1 MAKLYTKN
9 TWVDELLAT
18 NERYDISQDDGTP
31 IYADAQIVL
40 SSTVAQAGTAVD
52 AARMN
57 NIEDGLDAV
66 DTLLD
71 EVNTELVAAR
81 GGSAD
86 LDTRLDS
93 LVQTQIAAAST
104 DDTPADADVFGYLVS
119 GVLKKFTWAN
129 IKAAL
134 KTYFDTLYR
143 PVSEVDG
150 WTAAGETWTYASAVT
165 FTVSG
170 DQTAKYTAGVKIKL
184 TQTTAKYFYVVSS
197 SYGAPNTTVTVT
209 GGSDYTLANAAI
221 TNPYYSRAATPSGFP
236 DWFAYTCSWTG
247 SGGNPTL
254 GSGTKAARFRLVGK
268 SCLVDVQIVMGAD
281 TNFGTGNYAFSL
293 PFTAANL
300 GVPYQGQANCY
311 DSNTSQFTARLI
323 TIDQGQAAMTYITP
337 FTAATTGLYITPTVP
352 FTWASGDIL
361 RLHAE
366 FEVA

>member
-9 TWVDELLAT
+9 TPDWADEILST
-18 NERYDISQDDGTP
+18 DERYDILT
-31 IYADAQIVL
+31 DAGAAINSNVQINL
-40 SSTVAQAGTAVD
+40 ISTVAQAGTAVD
-52 AARMN
+52 ATRMN

-71 EVNTELVAAR
+71 EVNTELIAAR

-221 TNPYYSRAATPSGFP
+221 TNPYYSRAETPAGFP
-236 DWFAYTCSWTG
+236 DVFNYTPTWTSSG
-247 SGGNPTL
+247 SAPAIGGGTL
-254 GSGTKAARFRLVGK
+254 AGSFKLRGRM
-268 SCLVDVQIVMGAD
+268 CLVMIRVVWAGD
-281 TNFGTGNYAFSL
+281 TTSGTGNYAWAL
-293 PFTAANL
+293 PITAGSRMSQWMGQ
-300 GVPYQGQANCY
+300 GVCRDAGSASYFVQPQVSASG
-311 DSNTSQFTARLI
+311 
-323 TIDQGQAAMTYITP
+323 
-337 FTAATTGLYITPTVP
+337 ATLTLLVRMVDGTNVNSVTNAVP
-352 FTWASGDIL
+352 FTFGSSDNIALQVEYEI
-361 RLHAE
+361 
-366 FEVA
+366 

>member
-1 MAKLYTKN
+1 MAKLYAKN

-31 IYADAQIVL
+31 IYVDAQIAL

-52 AARMN
+52 ATRMN

-71 EVNTELVAAR
+71 EVNTELIAAR

-236 DWFAYTCSWTG
+236 QWFGYTPTY
-247 SGGNPTL
+247 SGFSANPTSVARFCIVGRVCRVQVTMTAAGTSNATTFTVSAPVTSANIPNSRAGNTWL
-254 GSGTKAARFRLVGK
+254 GAMDNGAYLPAPGRVYILHNSGTITIHKNMDGSVAWTASGQK
-268 SCLVDVQIVMGAD
+268 YA
-281 TNFGTGNYAFSL
+281 NFGLEYE
-293 PFTAANL
+293 
-300 GVPYQGQANCY
+300 
-311 DSNTSQFTARLI
+311 I
-323 TIDQGQAAMTYITP
+323 
-337 FTAATTGLYITPTVP
+337 
-352 FTWASGDIL
+352 
-361 RLHAE
+361 
-366 FEVA
+366 